1 MKKLLEI
8 IDFAYRYRDKIL
20 VKVEYIGGQYNLF
33 TVIVCEIKEPHKTLR
48 VFPYINLSDDY
59 EQKLNGILEE
69 LKNILLRRKDV
80 RTK

>member
-1 MKKLLEI
+1 MKKLMEI

-20 VKVEYIGGQYNLF
+20 ICIEYIGGQHNMVVV
-33 TVIVCEIKEPHKTLR
+33 VICDIKEPHKTLR
-48 VFPYINLSDDY
+48 VFPHINLSDDY

-80 RTK
+80 R